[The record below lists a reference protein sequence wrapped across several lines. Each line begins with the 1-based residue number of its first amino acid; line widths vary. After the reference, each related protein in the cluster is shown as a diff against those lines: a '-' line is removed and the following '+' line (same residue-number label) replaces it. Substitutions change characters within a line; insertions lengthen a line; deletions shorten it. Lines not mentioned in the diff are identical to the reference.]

1 MENIDT
7 NKTII
12 KESLPTNSI
21 NNQSKPIEK
30 TYSFYNLLVFD
41 KELNIVNLISY
52 SNRNLKDNI
61 YSENLYYVE
70 ISTEL
75 FFEIKNLLNSS
86 TLKLTKNPL
95 QDQITIKEVQ
105 ATPLPP
111 KPPTKDELVIIAL
124 LTITMGMGKL
134 NTQVNAISDGMFNE
148 LEDRVKIKKQIEA
161 LNNAVL
167 MLTMKL
173 GGK

>member
-1 MENIDT
+1 MGNVDT
-7 NKTII
+7 NKTIT

-21 NNQSKPIEK
+21 NNQSQPIEK

-95 QDQITIKEVQ
+95 QEQITIQDIQ

-111 KPPTKDELVIIAL
+111 KPPTQEEAINNSL
-124 LTITMGMGKL
+124 LNITMGIGKL

-148 LEDRVKIKKQIEA
+148 IEERVKIKKQIEA
-161 LNNAVL
+161 LNTTVL

>member
-7 NKTII
+7 NKII
-12 KESLPTNSI
+12 TKESVPTNSI
-21 NNQSKPIEK
+21 NNQSQPIEK

-95 QDQITIKEVQ
+95 QEQITIKDIQ

-111 KPPTKDELVIIAL
+111 KPPTRDELINKAL
-124 LTITMGMGKL
+124 LEQAL
-134 NTQVNAISDGMFNE
+134 EVNTLSEKTQGLAQGVLEGAISQNKIQSQLKLMSKAI
-148 LEDRVKIKKQIEA
+148 LE
-161 LNNAVL
+161 
-167 MLTMKL
+167 LTMK
-173 GGK
+173 GMK

>member
-7 NKTII
+7 NKTIT

-52 SNRNLKDNI
+52 SNRNLRDNI

-95 QDQITIKEVQ
+95 QEQITIKDIQ

-111 KPPTKDELVIIAL
+111 KPPTKEELVNKAL
-124 LTITMGMGKL
+124 LEQTIQITEL
-134 NTQVNAISDGMFNE
+134 NQKTDGLAQGIMEGVIKQSKTDKKINALSKAI
-148 LEDRVKIKKQIEA
+148 LE
-161 LNNAVL
+161 
-167 MLTMKL
+167 LTMKGSL
-173 GGK
+173 

>member
-1 MENIDT
+1 
-7 NKTII
+7 
-12 KESLPTNSI
+12 
-21 NNQSKPIEK
+21 
-30 TYSFYNLLVFD
+30 
-41 KELNIVNLISY
+41 
-52 SNRNLKDNI
+52 
-61 YSENLYYVE
+61 
-70 ISTEL
+70 
-75 FFEIKNLLNSS
+75 EIKNLLNSS

-95 QDQITIKEVQ
+95 QEQITIQDIQ

-111 KPPTKDELVIIAL
+111 KPPTQEEAINNSL

>member
-7 NKTII
+7 NKTIT

-95 QDQITIKEVQ
+95 QEQITIKDVQ

-111 KPPTKDELVIIAL
+111 KPPTKEELVNKAL
-124 LTITMGMGKL
+124 LEQTIQITEL
-134 NTQVNAISDGMFNE
+134 NQKTDGLAQGIMEGVIKQSKTDKKINALSKAI
-148 LEDRVKIKKQIEA
+148 LE
-161 LNNAVL
+161 
-167 MLTMKL
+167 LTMKGSL
-173 GGK
+173 